1 MHEVNKRIEETNAT
15 YLGAG
20 MYLFEPQPLTPEEKA
35 AFEREM
41 ADFRRRLREAKERLK
56 MEVCC

>member
-20 MYLFEPQPLTPEEKA
+20 MYLFEPQPLTSEQKA
-35 AFEREM
+35 AFKQEM
-41 ADFRRRLREAKERLK
+41 AALRRRIQEAKERLK
-56 MEVCC
+56 QEVC